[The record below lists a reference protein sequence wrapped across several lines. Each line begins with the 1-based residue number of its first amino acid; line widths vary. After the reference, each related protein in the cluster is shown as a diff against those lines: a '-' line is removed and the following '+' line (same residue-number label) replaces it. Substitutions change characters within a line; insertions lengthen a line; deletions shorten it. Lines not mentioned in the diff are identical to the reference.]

1 MLGRT
6 NTGGGG
12 SGGLNFQVIGGTT
25 APSNPKENMIW
36 VNTSTKITS
45 YIFSATQPT
54 GSAGMVWI
62 STGTSSKLEFN
73 ALKKNGIQVYP
84 ISAKQYISG
93 AWVDKTAKSYQNGE
107 WVEWFPGAWL
117 YNGGSVNEE
126 LTGGWKTTKGYD
138 IVFSFTNE
146 GIKAKEAN
154 NDSSRDAAAYTN
166 KKVDVTKYNWLIAEK
181 VSVRGHVRGG
191 AASLNYFTIGLTNQN
206 TANTHTGFVAEKRIS
221 TEMTDTEVKIN
232 ISGVSGSYYIG
243 LQADVAC
250 GTVDKLYLTQ

>member
-62 STGTSSKLEFN
+62 STGTSSTVEFN

-84 ISAKQYISG
+84 ISAKQYVNG
-93 AWVDKTAKSYQNGE
+93 AWVDKTAKIYQNG
-107 WVEWFPGAWL
+107 AWRDWWDGYL
-117 YNGGSVNEE
+117 YDYGDKNESI
-126 LTGGWKTTKGYD
+126 TGGWVGTRSAKITFNSTSMSLTSSGNAKVYTK
-138 IVFSFTNE
+138 
-146 GIKAKEAN
+146 
-154 NDSSRDAAAYTN
+154 N
-166 KKVDVTKYNWLIAEK
+166 KINL
-181 VSVRGHVRGG
+181 
-191 AASLNYFTIGLTNQN
+191 
-206 TANTHTGFVAEKRIS
+206 
-221 TEMTDTEVKIN
+221 TEVKHLLFEGTLAVSSTPAYRSLCVFADTPSSN
-232 ISGVSGSYYIG
+232 DYSNLVAYYNTAVNNSTCQLDVSSLSGSYPVG
-243 LQADVAC
+243 FALRDSTT
-250 GTVDKLYLTQ
+250 TVKSLKVVK